1 MTCCCDVVTSH
12 DSGYGMRRAQP
23 HRARRAASNG
33 RLIDSDS
40 LVTMITFIHSSFRS
54 DPSGRHSVTRDDD
67 DDDIDIDD
75 DDFCA
80 RGDATRRTPKR
91 VDAIEDE

>member
-1 MTCCCDVVTSH
+1 
-12 DSGYGMRRAQP
+12 
-23 HRARRAASNG
+23 
-33 RLIDSDS
+33 
-40 LVTMITFIHSSFRS
+40 MITYIIHRF
-54 DPSGRHSVTRDDD
+54 DPSARHSLTRDDD
-67 DDDIDIDD
+67 DIDDIDDD

>member
-1 MTCCCDVVTSH
+1 
-12 DSGYGMRRAQP
+12 MRRAQP
-23 HRARRAASNG
+23 HRAHRAASNG
-33 RLIDSDS
+33 LCCRLIDII
-40 LVTMITFIHSSFRS
+40 TMITFIHSSFRS
-54 DPSGRHSVTRDDD
+54 GPSARHSVTRDDD

>member
-1 MTCCCDVVTSH
+1 
-12 DSGYGMRRAQP
+12 
-23 HRARRAASNG
+23 
-33 RLIDSDS
+33 
-40 LVTMITFIHSSFRS
+40 
-54 DPSGRHSVTRDDD
+54 VTRDDD
-67 DDDIDIDD
+67 IDDIADD